1 MNRKKRYT
9 FIDLFAGA
17 GGLSEGFVNMGF
29 KPIAHI
35 EMNESAVNTLR
46 TRVAYHYLV
55 ENDKLEIY
63 NKYLKKEID
72 RNELYNQVPREL
84 LDTCIC
90 YTISKNSLKDIYEK
104 IDILSQ
110 NEKIDVVIGGPPCQA
125 YSLVGRSIKSA
136 KDKIKQENNEKIEDD
151 PRNYLYILY
160 CDFLKKYRPK
170 IFVFENVLGLLSAQN
185 GKFYNDFKT
194 LARRIGYHVEDK
206 ILEADKYGVKQ
217 SRKRV
222 IIVGWR
228 KEFDINYP
236 TFNEWHDNTTVNEL
250 LADLPKLN
258 PGEELNSYRTLEINK
273 YLEESGIRSRN
284 DILTYHV
291 ARPNKERDRKIY
303 AITIK
308 KWNEGHQRLHYDELP
323 EDLKTHKNRK
333 SFVDRFKVVEGDT
346 NACHTMMA
354 HISKD
359 GHYFIHPDINQ
370 ARSISVREAARIQS
384 FPDSYYFE
392 GGRTAAFMQIGN
404 AVPPLM
410 AKAIAEGIKK
420 ILKNNKIVN

>member
-1 MNRKKRYT
+1 MNSKKRYT

-90 YTISKNSLKDIYEK
+90 DTISKNSLKDIYEK

-160 CDFLKKYRPK
+160 CDFLKKYHPK
-170 IFVFENVLGLLSAQN
+170 IFVFENVLGLLSAKN

-194 LARRIGYHVEDK
+194 LARRIGYHVKDK
-206 ILEADKYGVKQ
+206 VLEADKYGVKQ

-392 GGRTAAFMQIGN
+392 GGRTAAFVQIGN

-420 ILKNNKIVN
+420 VLKGIKDN